1 MKMNKITLGFAMLSA
16 FLIGIILAGTNQSFI
31 TPAHAAT
38 DGVDAE
44 RYELSSF
51 ALIPFGRSQI
61 FDTATGAFLECTIDE
76 CIVLIAGN
84 NN

>member
-1 MKMNKITLGFAMLSA
+1 MKINKLTLSFAMLSA
-16 FLIGIILAGTNQSFI
+16 FLIGIILADTKQSFI

-38 DGVDAE
+38 NGVDAE

-51 ALIPFGRSQI
+51 ALIPFGQSKI
-61 FDTATGAFLECTIDE
+61 FDTATGAFLECTIDGCE
-76 CIVLIAGN
+76 VLIGGN

>member
-1 MKMNKITLGFAMLSA
+1 MEMNKFTLGFAMLSA
-16 FLIGIILAGTNQSFI
+16 FLMGIILAGTNQSLI

-51 ALIPFGRSQI
+51 ALIPFGQSKI
-61 FDTATGAFLECTIDE
+61 FDTATGAFLECTIDG
-76 CIVLIAGN
+76 CVALIAGN
-84 NN
+84 SH